1 MRIPIN
7 SLNLE
12 LTSTVPN
19 PRSIPACVQQGAC
32 QGLTHNKFL
41 EGGSFI
47 LILLLKP
54 LYFFLKDETSPY
66 LACGQVLET
75 AEQISEQGFN
85 GLVRVIGESYD
96 IRAWFRKIVW
106 ESIKAVNHRRG
117 VGVRRVHQGTPYT
130 DQHEE
135 RSHASPNHRNELP
148 RFPCFYIIN

>member
-19 PRSIPACVQQGAC
+19 PRSSPACVQQGVC
-32 QGLTHNKFL
+32 QGCGLLTHNKFL

-54 LYFFLKDETSPY
+54 LYFFLKDKASPY

-85 GLVRVIGESYD
+85 GLVRVIGESYN
-96 IRAWFRKIVW
+96 IRAW
-106 ESIKAVNHRRG
+106 SG
-117 VGVRRVHQGTPYT
+117 VVSENRVGIDKGGKPTSWCW
-130 DQHEE
+130 
-135 RSHASPNHRNELP
+135 R
-148 RFPCFYIIN
+148 